1 MSHETPPILNAESF
15 VPKTQGAFRAPLK
28 LANAGTTAL
37 KMATFTSAEP
47 EKKSSPRALSIHSLA
62 FGWLGSLL
70 PILTALTA
78 KIR

>member
-1 MSHETPPILNAESF
+1 MSHETPPILNTDSF
-15 VPKTQGAFRAPLK
+15 APKTQGAFRAPLK

-37 KMATFTSAEP
+37 KIAIFTSEEP
-47 EKKSSPRALSIHSLA
+47 ERKSSPRALSIRSLA

-70 PILTALTA
+70 PVLTALTA